1 MAFCSKLSSSHFF
14 LSSFDL
20 RRNFVMYKILIGGI
34 VLLLSSA
41 CLPRIGSLPEKNPSS
56 LPQAAETQPSLFTPS
71 ELEEFFSREYA
82 PSEMEVSSL
91 PPLPSTNGVSV
102 GKLELPISEESNDD
116 FNLEV
121 LPRDQLKKEPNF
133 DIPIVINAKVEQFI
147 QYFQTTLRNR
157 FSNWLARSEKYVP
170 IMRNLLKENGLPEDL
185 VYMALIESGFNP
197 YAYSRMKASGP
208 WQFIYLTGKKYGLKV
223 NWWVD
228 ERRDPEKS
236 TIAAAKYLKD
246 LYDMFECWYLA
257 AAGYN
262 AGEKKI
268 ASAMKRYRTE
278 DFWELAKYRYLKQET
293 KDYVPQMIAAALIA
307 KDPQKYGFA
316 DIEYEEPLHYAKVK
330 VPAATDLRLI
340 ARACGITLE
349 ELKDLNPELSRWC
362 TPPDDPE
369 YEIKIP
375 SGQKEL
381 FLSHFESLQP
391 KEKTEFKTHIVKK
404 GETLRRIA
412 RRYRID
418 VEPILELNR
427 FEKTSRLFAGMHLL
441 IPIPKQSELKP
452 TQAVS
457 KDLDEKSRASKSD
470 EIIYTIKKG
479 DTLWSIAME
488 MGVNIGALSRWN
500 NLNPETKLMPG
511 DLVKIKVAS
520 GRESFETSTNGN
532 GKREIIYVVKAGDT
546 LWGIAKKYNVAVP
559 DIKKWNNLNGKD
571 RIYPSDR
578 LKLKVRE
585 LKSSTLNFDHIPS
598 RRPHDRQRS
607 YRSGQ
612 SFLALRTPSH

>member
-1 MAFCSKLSSSHFF
+1 
-14 LSSFDL
+14 
-20 RRNFVMYKILIGGI
+20 MYRILIGGI

-41 CLPRIGSLPEKNPSS
+41 CLPHISSLPEKNPSS

-82 PSEMEVSSL
+82 PSKMEASS
-91 PPLPSTNGVSV
+91 PPQLPSINGVSV

-147 QYFQTTLRNR
+147 QYFQTNLRNR
-157 FSNWLARSEKYVP
+157 FSNWLARSEKYIP
-170 IMRNLLKENGLPEDL
+170 FMRNLLKENGLPEDL

-307 KDPQKYGFA
+307 KDPEKYGFT
-316 DIEYEEPLHYAKVK
+316 DIEYQEPLRYEKVK
-330 VPAATDLRLI
+330 VPPVTDLRLI
-340 ARACGITLE
+340 AKACEITLE

-362 TPPDDPE
+362 TPPDDPK

-375 SGQKEL
+375 TGQKEF
-381 FLSHFESLQP
+381 FLNNFESLQP
-391 KEKTEFKTHIVKK
+391 GEKTEFKIHIVKK
-404 GETLRRIA
+404 GENFQGIA
-412 RRYRID
+412 RLYRID
-418 VEPILELNR
+418 MEPILELNR
-427 FEKTSRLFAGMHLL
+427 LEKRSRLSAGMHLL
-441 IPIPKQSELKP
+441 IPLAKQSELKP
-452 TQAVS
+452 TQMVS
-457 KDLDEKSRASKSD
+457 KDLDGKSRTSKSN

-479 DTLWSIAME
+479 DTLWSIANE
-488 MGVNIGALSRWN
+488 MGVNIGVLSRWN

-511 DLVKIKVAS
+511 DQLKIRVTS
-520 GRESFETSTNGN
+520 GSESSETSQNGN
-532 GKREIIYVVKAGDT
+532 GKREIIYVVKVGDT
-546 LWGIAKKYNVAVP
+546 LWGIAKKYNLAVP
-559 DIKKWNNLNGKD
+559 DIKKWNNLDGKD

-578 LKLKVRE
+578 LKLRVGE
-585 LKSSTLNFDHIPS
+585 LTLSTLN
-598 RRPHDRQRS
+598 
-607 YRSGQ
+607 
-612 SFLALRTPSH
+612 